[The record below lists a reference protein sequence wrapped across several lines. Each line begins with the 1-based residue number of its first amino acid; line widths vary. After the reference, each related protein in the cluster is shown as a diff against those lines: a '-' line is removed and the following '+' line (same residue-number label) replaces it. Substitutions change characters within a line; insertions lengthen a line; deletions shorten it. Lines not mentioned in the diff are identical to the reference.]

1 MNNRKQRNE
10 VFDNVMA
17 QNNSDD
23 DLHEKFSSNSNM
35 NDFNLLIDNARNAET
50 SIFDDSSLATVI
62 FFAIICVTIISLG
75 FSSPNSFT
83 NWAPF
88 CHFYSISVRGKT
100 SVAEKIF
107 IDFSFCFFFYCRTS
121 DDGLWIFRGMVSRGS
136 LSITSCLRSY
146 TKVSREKWKFCS
158 LCSKCLFLAVSQD
171 GNLLS
176 ESDQIEQI
184 TQEIEQHDHLM
195 EPNYKSEQLRIDT
208 IKSMPQ
214 SLAAKRMIR
223 ARLLRS
229 INRRSHLSSNS
240 SAMRNCK
247 FFPALFLKKVRSWYR
262 QAFKNC
268 DIWYGSMKEIEGRF
282 GSKIGVYFKILRFL
296 VMLNFFVAVFTF
308 R

>member
-1 MNNRKQRNE
+1 ME
-10 VFDNVMA
+10 
-17 QNNSDD
+17 
-23 DLHEKFSSNSNM
+23 
-35 NDFNLLIDNARNAET
+35 NLRENCL
-50 SIFDDSSLATVI
+50 
-62 FFAIICVTIISLG
+62 
-75 FSSPNSFT
+75 T
-83 NWAPF
+83 N
-88 CHFYSISVRGKT
+88 
-100 SVAEKIF
+100 
-107 IDFSFCFFFYCRTS
+107 
-121 DDGLWIFRGMVSRGS
+121 
-136 LSITSCLRSY
+136 
-146 TKVSREKWKFCS
+146 
-158 LCSKCLFLAVSQD
+158 LFLAVSLGE

-184 TQEIEQHDHLM
+184 THEIEQHDHLM

-247 FFPALFLKKVRSWYR
+247 FFPVIFLKKAQSWYR
-262 QAFKNC
+262 QAFQNC

-308 R
+308 RSVQSSAPHRLSDYAMLSLLSLQLYNVSADSLQQLPSRSCQFRYRQPK

>member
-1 MNNRKQRNE
+1 M
-10 VFDNVMA
+10 
-17 QNNSDD
+17 SD
-23 DLHEKFSSNSNM
+23 
-35 NDFNLLIDNARNAET
+35 
-50 SIFDDSSLATVI
+50 
-62 FFAIICVTIISLG
+62 G
-75 FSSPNSFT
+75 
-83 NWAPF
+83 
-88 CHFYSISVRGKT
+88 
-100 SVAEKIF
+100 
-107 IDFSFCFFFYCRTS
+107 
-121 DDGLWIFRGMVSRGS
+121 
-136 LSITSCLRSY
+136 
-146 TKVSREKWKFCS
+146 
-158 LCSKCLFLAVSQD
+158 LFLAVSVGE

-184 TQEIEQHDHLM
+184 THEIEQHDHLM

-247 FFPALFLKKVRSWYR
+247 FFPVIFLKKARSWYR
-262 QAFKNC
+262 QAFMNC

-308 R
+308 RSVQSSVPSIIGLCNFISSRCSFITFPQILYNGFQAEAANSVTANQSDHQSLPSFAFVDILTADVSKVPEF